1 MFERKDEI
9 MSEKNKVQF
18 VGIGLIFGA
27 AFGSIIGIFF
37 SQLPLF
43 TAIGAG
49 LGLIT
54 GSILDAI
61 LYRRK

>member
-1 MFERKDEI
+1 MNG
-9 MSEKNKVQF
+9 KNKVQF

-27 AFGSIIGIFF
+27 AIGSIIGIFS

-54 GSILDAI
+54 GSILDSV
-61 LYRRK
+61 LSKRK